1 MTPTPPTTTPA
12 TTTDRDGNPP
22 GGAPLDRTVL
32 TVRRLWAAA
41 GVVSLVALVV
51 TAVLSV
57 VAPAEANWVM
67 WLRGVVITVACF
79 AFARYAGALARGS
92 RAAYVR
98 MRLVATLA
106 PIGVVLLVA
115 APDDGYPGWM
125 KAEQAVLG
133 VLVAVVA
140 VLLWQRATRAAFPR
154 GERAGRAA

>member
-1 MTPTPPTTTPA
+1 VNPTPPSSTPDHA
-12 TTTDRDGNPP
+12 GT
-22 GGAPLDRTVL
+22 PLDRAPLNRTVG
-32 TVRRLWAAA
+32 TIRRLWAAA
-41 GVVSLVALVV
+41 GVVSLLALVV

-57 VAPAEANWVM
+57 VAPAETNWVM

-79 AFARYAGALARGS
+79 AFARYAGALSRGS

-125 KAEQAVLG
+125 KGEQAVLG
-133 VLVAVVA
+133 ALVAVVA
-140 VLLWQRATRAAFPR
+140 VLLWRRATRAAFPH
-154 GERAGRAA
+154 GERTGRAA